1 MDEAR
6 NQRKCTK
13 KNKVLNG
20 RLLFLSTR
28 WFIIITVT
36 LYFLFA
42 YENDSKSI
50 KFLWVL
56 AISMMYNALISLFLP
71 KNENNSKKVIKVL
84 IFCDILFISLFCH
97 NLGGMNSD
105 IYILFFFIIGFCGI
119 YSNFTFTLIAG
130 IFSVAVFSISSI
142 YSLEDFNYQRLV
154 FKDLFIIMASF
165 GVTLLNNEVKKYG
178 ELHKKEFKLARTD
191 KLTGLANRHYFD
203 QKLGEEV
210 EYVEFSGNPLNILM
224 FDLDN
229 FKSFNDTY
237 GHVWGDKLLTLF
249 SDIIMQNIRKSDIPV
264 RYGGEEFL
272 ILIRDLDSN
281 MAKAIGER
289 IRRQLEKQRI
299 YVDGEENNK
308 RVTVSCGLSQYPKNS
323 TNIKEAIDFADKALY
338 HAKAIGKNIVVSYDE
353 IGSVQQ
359 GIQIDIE
366 SYLER

>member
-1 MDEAR
+1 MDDAK
-6 NQRKCTK
+6 NQNKCVK
-13 KNKVLNG
+13 KDRILNK

-28 WFIIITVT
+28 WFLLIIVA

-42 YENDSKSI
+42 FDGDSKSI
-50 KFLWVL
+50 NFLWILTSFV
-56 AISMMYNALISLFLP
+56 IYNVLISLFLTR
-71 KNENNSKKVIKVL
+71 NENNSKKITKFL
-84 IFCDILFISLFCH
+84 IFCDIIYVTLFSY
-97 NLGGMNSD
+97 NLGGINSD
-105 IYILFFFIIGFCGI
+105 MYILFFFIIGFCGI
-119 YSNFTFTLIAG
+119 YSNLSFTLIAG
-130 IFSVAVFSISSI
+130 IFSVVVFSVSC
-142 YSLEDFNYQRLV
+142 LKNVEDFNLLRLV
-154 FKDLFIIMASF
+154 FKDLFIIMASI

-210 EYVEFSGNPLNILM
+210 DYADYSGKPLNILM

-229 FKSFNDTY
+229 FKRFNDTY

-272 ILIRDLDSN
+272 ILIRDLDVH
-281 MAKAIGER
+281 MAKGVGER

-299 YVDGEENNK
+299 YVGDEENRK

-323 TNIKEAIDFADKALY
+323 ANIKEAIDFADKALY
-338 HAKAIGKNIVVSYDE
+338 HAKAIGKNIVVYYDE
-353 IGSVQQ
+353 IGQVQQ
-359 GIQIDIE
+359 GVQMDIE